1 MSSMTF
7 IAQLDIYFHGLL
19 HIFKDAGVFAGCLT
33 DMHNAMV
40 KCFFI
45 VNRIC
50 IHKRVLGVQTGKNPE
65 DLYLVSVGVMQ

>member
-7 IAQLDIYFHGLL
+7 SAQLDIYFHGLL
-19 HIFKDAGVFAGCLT
+19 HVFKDARVVAGCLT

-40 KCFFI
+40 KCLFI
-45 VNRIC
+45 VNRSC

-65 DLYLVSVGVMQ
+65 DLNLASVGAMQ